1 MKKKCMLTL
10 ILSVAVMLLGGCGS
24 MSAEDA
30 TLYTQSI
37 LDARYKGEFKEYIEQ
52 TESTEEEA
60 QEIYDASLDVI
71 MAESG
76 FEELGISDELE
87 ANYRQ
92 LFQDMLQSAKYEVG
106 EAKEEEDDSY
116 TLDVKVCAFTAF
128 EGVTEETEA
137 WLTEQYADATEVPTQ
152 EELNEQFLQK
162 MYELMAARLADP
174 SYGEEQIITIHVK
187 PDSEGVWYIPEEDLT
202 AIDGTLF
209 PENMF

>member
-30 TLYTQSI
+30 KLYTQSI
-37 LDARYKGEFKEYIEQ
+37 LDASYKGEFKEYIEQ

-60 QEIYDASLDVI
+60 QKIYDASLDVI

-106 EAKEEEDDSY
+106 EAKKEEDDSY

-162 MYELMAARLADP
+162 MYELMTARLADP
-174 SYGEEQIITIHVK
+174 SYGEEQMIAIHVK

-202 AIDGTLF
+202 AIDSALY
-209 PENMF
+209 PEDMF

>member
-37 LDARYKGEFKEYIEQ
+37 LDASYKGEFKEYIEQ

-128 EGVTEETEA
+128 
-137 WLTEQYADATEVPTQ
+137 
-152 EELNEQFLQK
+152 
-162 MYELMAARLADP
+162 
-174 SYGEEQIITIHVK
+174 
-187 PDSEGVWYIPEEDLT
+187 
-202 AIDGTLF
+202 
-209 PENMF
+209 